1 MARIHAPGNAAP
13 TDLALWRD
21 ARLATLTGST
31 PWGWTEHG
39 ALLVKGEHLVWAG
52 EQTTVPDELARHIAT
67 EHSVG
72 GALITP
78 GLVDCHTHLV
88 YGGQRAREFE
98 LRLNGASYEEI
109 ARAGGGIRSTVAATR
124 AASDEA
130 LYATAAQRLTAL
142 EREGV
147 TTVEIKS

>member
-31 PWGWTEHG
+31 PWGWIEHG

-78 GLVDCHTHLV
+78 GLVDCHTHLI
-88 YGGQRAREFE
+88 YGGQRARAA
-98 LRLNGASYEEI
+98 LRFL
-109 ARAGGGIRSTVAATR
+109 AGLPHLSGRRDAGILG
-124 AASDEA
+124 D
-130 LYATAAQRLTAL
+130 
-142 EREGV
+142 
-147 TTVEIKS
+147 K